1 MTTAHDLRLSADP
14 AADEAA
20 AYGAWVDEVME
31 IVSHL
36 TPPEQALF
44 WLQRMTPQRAFA
56 CIENDL
62 DAVLSDYYDRTDLAR
77 RFPGSYDYPE
87 RNPAP
92 ELRGSA
98 AEYVRA
104 KA

>member
-20 AYGAWVDEVME
+20 AYDAWVDEVLE

-36 TPPEQALF
+36 TPPERTLF
-44 WLQRMTPQRAFA
+44 WLQRMTTARALA

-62 DAVLSDYYDRTDLAR
+62 DAVLSDYYDRTQLAR
-77 RFPGSYDYPE
+77 SFPGND
-87 RNPAP
+87 NPAP
-92 ELRGSA
+92 TLGGSA
-98 AEYVRA
+98 ADYVR
-104 KA
+104 KKG